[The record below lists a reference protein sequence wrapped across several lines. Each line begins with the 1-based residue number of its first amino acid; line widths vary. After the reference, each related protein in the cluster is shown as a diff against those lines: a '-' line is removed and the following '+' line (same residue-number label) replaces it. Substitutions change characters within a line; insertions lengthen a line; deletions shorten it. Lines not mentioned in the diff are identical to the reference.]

1 MASNFLSTNYNTA
14 TQTPSSSS
22 QRGVAMVLALISAV
36 VLSPLYVTRSKND
49 HHHYYYERKLLG
61 NTSYSTFVLPLVLG
75 GLIIAIRTTS
85 SSSSSSSSMEMQER
99 ASLIP
104 SPEPS
109 WVLRIGSSS
118 WGLAGVLVMLLLVLS
133 WQVALEE
140 AKPLFLHFNGGRADR
155 RQVDRKRE
163 EKDDGRGPLKFWAL
177 KSPFSSFVLRLDTC
191 REISKQ
197 EHTEKRESETERENP
212 TSFDQKKVKENGG
225 GR

>member
-49 HHHYYYERKLLG
+49 HHYYYERKLLG

-133 WQVALEE
+133 WQGSVQD
-140 AKPLFLHFNGGRADR
+140 F
-155 RQVDRKRE
+155 
-163 EKDDGRGPLKFWAL
+163 FW
-177 KSPFSSFVLRLDTC
+177 R
-191 REISKQ
+191 
-197 EHTEKRESETERENP
+197 
-212 TSFDQKKVKENGG
+212 
-225 GR
+225 